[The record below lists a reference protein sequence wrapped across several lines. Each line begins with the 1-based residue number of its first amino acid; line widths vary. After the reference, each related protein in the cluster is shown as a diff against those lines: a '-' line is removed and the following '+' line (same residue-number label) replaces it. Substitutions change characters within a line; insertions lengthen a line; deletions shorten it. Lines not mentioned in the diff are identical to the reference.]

1 MSHELYR
8 SRRTRF
14 FLASRQHDHQAG
26 WIADMLLDPR
36 ANPKSGK
43 AIAIQKRRFGH
54 GFILAENLPIFG
66 AQSNRALPRLIGR
79 LQPLATRIRPHKS
92 PKSQD
97 LFVLDFST
105 LLPGPMATLL
115 LAEAT
120 ISSVLRIG
128 TPERMRVA

>member
-1 MSHELYR
+1 
-8 SRRTRF
+8 
-14 FLASRQHDHQAG
+14 LASRQHDHQAG

-54 GFILAENLPIFG
+54 GFIHAENLPIFG

-92 PKSQD
+92 PKSPF
-97 LFVLDFST
+97 LET
-105 LLPGPMATLL
+105 A
-115 LAEAT
+115 
-120 ISSVLRIG
+120 R
-128 TPERMRVA
+128 RR

>member
-1 MSHELYR
+1 
-8 SRRTRF
+8 
-14 FLASRQHDHQAG
+14 LASRQHDHQAG

-54 GFILAENLPIFG
+54 GFIHAENLPIFG

-92 PKSQD
+92 PKSQFFEGD
-97 LFVLDFST
+97 VRTFDQDCFYKVWRDGLHKST
-105 LLPGPMATLL
+105 CC
-115 LAEAT
+115 
-120 ISSVLRIG
+120 
-128 TPERMRVA
+128 